1 MIGFGA
7 RILLVMALMT
17 GALLAL
23 SACADQSDPLTRTVT
38 AREEV
43 PRTERVSTRIVA
55 TEFDPARIFE
65 QVSDGVVT
73 VRALTAPGG
82 DLTAPGAGASE
93 GSGFVLSD
101 QGEIITN
108 THVVTILGLN
118 GDRAIAD
125 EVYVEFPDRNVIPA
139 EVVGTDPF
147 YDVALL
153 RVNRDA
159 VDLKPLELGDDA
171 ELVVGEPVAA
181 IGSPFGA
188 QRSLSV
194 GVVSATGR
202 SIQSLTD
209 FQIEGAIQ
217 TDASINPGNSGG
229 PLLNSAG
236 EVIGINQQIRTET
249 GSNDGVGYAVPI
261 SAVSRSVAQ
270 IRENGRV
277 SYAYIGVSSQSLYP
291 QLAEKLGLDTE
302 FGGLIAEVVAGSP
315 ADEAGLRGGSG
326 TIRFQL
332 GRYSTGGDVILAV
345 DGREVILPDDLA
357 RHVSDK
363 KPGDVVELEILR
375 DGERRTVQLTLGER
389 PTSRP
394 SD

>member
-1 MIGFGA
+1 MKL
-7 RILLVMALMT
+7 RHILRTLLLAALA
-17 GALLAL
+17 GALLGL
-23 SACADQSDPLTRTVT
+23 SGCSGQSDQPKAITVT
-38 AREEV
+38 AEA
-43 PRTERVSTRIVA
+43 PRKERAATRIDA
-55 TEFDPARIFE
+55 FGFNPAQVFE
-65 QVSDGVVT
+65 QTSGGVVT

-82 DLTAPGAGASE
+82 DITAPGAGAAE
-93 GSGFVLSD
+93 GSGFVLSER
-101 QGEIITN
+101 GEIVTN
-108 THVVTILGLN
+108 THVVTMAGSN
-118 GDRAIAD
+118 GDRSLAD
-125 EVYVEFPDRNVIPA
+125 EVYVEFPNRNVIPA
-139 EVVGTDPF
+139 EVIGTDPF

-153 RVNRDA
+153 KVDPEA
-159 VDLKPLELGDDA
+159 VELEPLELGDDS

-202 SIQSLTD
+202 SIQSLTQ

-236 EVIGINQQIRTET
+236 QVIGINQQIQTET
-249 GSNDGVGYAVPI
+249 GRNDGVGFAVPI
-261 SAVSRSVAQ
+261 SAVSRSVEQ
-270 IRENGRV
+270 LREEGEV

-291 QLAEKLGLDTE
+291 QLAEKLGADTD
-302 FGGLIAEVVAGSP
+302 FGGLIAEVVDGSP
-315 ADEAGLRGGSG
+315 ADEAGLRGGDD

-345 DGREVILPDDLA
+345 DGREVVLPDDLA
-357 RHVSDK
+357 RHVTDK

-375 DGERRTVQLTLGER
+375 DGERRTVDLTLGER
-389 PTSRP
+389 PTGRNGG
-394 SD
+394 